1 MMIDYTYDTTS
12 QELKGVFTIVKDND
26 NVIIFIVDGDPI
38 TNNSEHEVLYADMV
52 DAVNQQRFAELLN
65 NDPNTGFRVYLETR
79 PPNIVTGP

>member
-1 MMIDYTYDTTS
+1 
-12 QELKGVFTIVKDND
+12 
-26 NVIIFIVDGDPI
+26 
-38 TNNSEHEVLYADMV
+38 MV